1 MSPRDS
7 SARVVLTAATC
18 WPEIRR
24 GGERYV
30 HELASALRRAGHEVR
45 IVSSAPTPSSEQ
57 VLDVPVQRL
66 RRRRLPHYG
75 ELGAEV
81 AFGMQALAA
90 VGWRRFD
97 VWHATSTA
105 DAAAAAQLC
114 RMRQARSIFTD
125 HGFPALRSR
134 GQRPDSHLHRQV
146 VRHVDDYVCVSA
158 AAGAYLR
165 NDYGREPVVVPPGV
179 AVNAYRPGPRR
190 REPTLLYA
198 GSLSESR
205 KGLPL
210 LADAVRVLR
219 RSVPSL
225 RLELYGQGTP
235 PARVAATA
243 DVCRLS
249 GPGELAQRYA
259 EAWVTVLPSTAEAFG
274 MVLTESLAA
283 GTPVVALAEG
293 GGPAE
298 IITPEVG
305 RLAIATSDSLADA
318 CCEALMLATMPGT
331 ADACRARA
339 ELFDWDR
346 AVVPRLEEVYAG
358 D

>member
-1 MSPRDS
+1 MSLRDS
-7 SARVVLTAATC
+7 TARVVLTAATC
-18 WPEIRR
+18 WPEVRR
-24 GGERYV
+24 GGERYL
-30 HELASALRRAGHEVR
+30 HELAAALRRAGHDVR
-45 IVSSAPTPSSEQ
+45 IVSTAPTASSDQ
-57 VLDVPVQRL
+57 VLEVPVQRL
-66 RRRRLPHYG
+66 RRRELARYG
-75 ELGAEV
+75 ELGGQV

-105 DAAAAAQLC
+105 DAAAAAHLC
-114 RMRQARSIFTD
+114 RTRQARSVFTD
-125 HGFPALRSR
+125 HGFPAERSR
-134 GQRPDSHLHRQV
+134 GQRSDARLHRQV
-146 VRHVDDYVCVSA
+146 VRYVDDYVCVSA

-165 NDYGREPVVVPPGV
+165 SDYGRDAVVVPPGV
-179 AVNAYRPGPRR
+179 VVDAYRPAPRR
-190 REPTLLYA
+190 REPTILYA
-198 GSLSESR
+198 GSLSEPR

-210 LADAVRVLR
+210 LADAVRILR

-235 PARVAATA
+235 PAQVAAAA

-249 GPGELAQRYA
+249 APGELAQRYA

-283 GTPVVALAEG
+283 GTPVVALTEG

-305 RLAIATSDSLADA
+305 RLADATPDSLADA
-318 CCEALMLATMPGT
+318 CCDGLMLATAPST

-358 D
+358 V

>member
-1 MSPRDS
+1 MRQRESA
-7 SARVVLTAATC
+7 ARVVLTAATC
-18 WPEIRR
+18 WPEVHR
-24 GGERYV
+24 GGERYL

-45 IVSSAPTPSSEQ
+45 IVSTARVPSSDQ

-66 RRRRLPHYG
+66 RRRELPRYG
-75 ELGAEV
+75 ELGGEV
-81 AFGMQALAA
+81 AFGVQALAA

-114 RMRQARSIFTD
+114 RMRQARSVFTD
-125 HGFPALRSR
+125 HGFPAARSR
-134 GQRPDSHLHRQV
+134 GQRRDARLHRQV

-165 NDYGREPVVVPPGV
+165 SDFGREPVVVPPGV
-179 AVNAYRPGPRR
+179 AVDAYRPAPRR

-210 LADAVRVLR
+210 LADAVGILR
-219 RSVPSL
+219 RSMPSL
-225 RLELYGQGTP
+225 RLELYGQGRP
-235 PARVAATA
+235 PAPVVAAA

-249 GPGELAQRYA
+249 EPGELAQRYA

-293 GGPAE
+293 GGPVE

-305 RLAIATSDSLADA
+305 RLAAGTPDSLADA
-318 CCEALMLATMPGT
+318 CCEALMLATMPAT

-339 ELFDWDR
+339 EVFDWDR

-358 D
+358 V

>member
-1 MSPRDS
+1 
-7 SARVVLTAATC
+7 L
-18 WPEIRR
+18 
-24 GGERYV
+24 

-45 IVSSAPTPSSEQ
+45 IVSAAPAPSAEHI
-57 VLDVPVQRL
+57 LDVPVQRL
-66 RRRRLPHYG
+66 RRRDLPRYG
-75 ELGAEV
+75 ELGSEI

-114 RMRQARSIFTD
+114 RLRQARSVFTD
-125 HGFPALRSR
+125 HGFPVARSR
-134 GQRPDSHLHRQV
+134 GQRSDARLHRQV

-165 NDYGREPVVVPPGV
+165 TDFGREPVVVPPGV
-179 AVNAYRPGPRR
+179 AVDAYRPARR
-190 REPTLLYA
+190 RHEPTLLYA

-210 LADAVRVLR
+210 LAEAVRVLR
-219 RSVPSL
+219 RSVPAL
-225 RLELYGQGTP
+225 RLELYGQGAP
-235 PARVAATA
+235 PSRVAAAA

-249 GPGELAQRYA
+249 APGELAQRYA

-283 GTPVVALAEG
+283 GTPVVALADG

-298 IITPEVG
+298 IITPDVG
-305 RLAIATSDSLADA
+305 RLAAGTPDSLADA

-346 AVVPRLEEVYAG
+346 AIVPRLEEVYAG
-358 D
+358 A

>member
-1 MSPRDS
+1 MMRRDS
-7 SARVVLTAATC
+7 AGRVVLTAATC
-18 WPEIRR
+18 WPEVRR

-45 IVSSAPTPSSEQ
+45 IVSTAPTPSSDT

-66 RRRRLPHYG
+66 RRRALPRYG
-75 ELGAEV
+75 ELGAEMV
-81 AFGMQALAA
+81 FGMQALAA

-114 RMRQARSIFTD
+114 RMRSARSVFTD
-125 HGFPALRSR
+125 HGFPAARSR
-134 GQRPDSHLHRQV
+134 QQRADARLHRQV

-165 NDYGREPVVVPPGV
+165 SDFGREAVVVPPGV
-179 AVNAYRPGPRR
+179 SVDAYRPAPRR

-210 LADAVRVLR
+210 LADAVRLLR

-235 PARVAATA
+235 PDGVAAVA

-249 GPGELAQRYA
+249 EPGELAKRYA

-283 GTPVVALAEG
+283 GTPVVALEDG

-298 IITPEVG
+298 IITPDVG
-305 RLAIATSDSLADA
+305 RLAAGTPESLADA
-318 CCEALMLATMPGT
+318 CCEVLMLATKPAT
-331 ADACRARA
+331 AEACRARA
-339 ELFDWDR
+339 EHYDWDR
-346 AVVPRLEEVYAG
+346 AIVPLLEDVYAG
-358 D
+358 A